1 MGAAPTSAPL
11 AMKKLLL
18 GVSVL
23 VPFTLA
29 AAVHGASP
37 QDDEA
42 AQEAREE
49 AFSKLLTGAK
59 LTGIFTLDGAPDAP
73 PQKDSYTIKRAE
85 HVDGDQWLIESLIE
99 YGERKLEVPLY
110 LDVKWAGDTPV
121 ITLDQVAV
129 PGMGT
134 FDARVLFH
142 GTSYAGVWSGKD
154 HGGGMVGKVEPAPA
168 AEKPK

>member
-1 MGAAPTSAPL
+1 
-11 AMKKLLL
+11 MKKLLL
-18 GVSVL
+18 GVSIL

-29 AAVHGASP
+29 AAVHTTRP
-37 QDDEA
+37 QDDDA

-49 AFSKLLTGAK
+49 AFAKLLTGAR

-99 YGERKLEVPLY
+99 YGDHKVEVPLY
-110 LDVKWAGDTPV
+110 FDVLWAGETPV
-121 ITLDQVAV
+121 MTLDQVAV
-129 PGMGT
+129 PGLGT

-142 GTSYAGVWSGKD
+142 GTSYAGVWNGKD
-154 HGGGMVGKVEPAPA
+154 HGGAMAGKVERAPT
-168 AEKPK
+168 AEKPR

>member
-1 MGAAPTSAPL
+1 MRSI
-11 AMKKLLL
+11 AMKKKIL
-18 GVSVL
+18 VL
-23 VPFTLA
+23 VPVIVASLL
-29 AAVHGASP
+29 HGARP
-37 QDDEA
+37 QDDDA

-49 AFSKLLTGAK
+49 AFSKLLTGAR
-59 LTGIFTLDGAPDAP
+59 LTGFFTLDGAPDAP

-99 YGERKLEVPLY
+99 YGDHKLEVPLY

-142 GTSYAGVWSGKD
+142 GTSYAGLWSGKD
-154 HGGGMVGKVEPAPA
+154 HGGTMAGKVERAPA
-168 AEKPK
+168 GAKPK